1 MAVPL
6 SAALWEALACPQC
19 RQPLRPSEA
28 GARCE
33 ACGADYGRTAWGA
46 LDLRLPK
53 QRRYTVDF
61 SVGPAAA
68 GDDDPAFM
76 PLPANPAP
84 EVDFTGVPRPRNLSA
99 EFLSHFPR
107 ARTRSA
113 LLLDLGCGQAV
124 HRAICEHAGFEWVGV
139 DHAAKEAPLLA
150 DAHSLPFRDQ
160 VFDCV
165 LTVSVFEHLRFP
177 FVAIEE
183 VHRVLKPG
191 GKLLGT
197 VAFLE
202 PFHGDSYYHHSPLG
216 TLNTLRHGG
225 FTVQY
230 VAPHVHWSGLLALT
244 QMGLFPRMPVWLASL
259 ITAPLRWAHVLWW
272 TAAGWLRL
280 TSPEKR
286 LRYTTAAFA
295 FVATR

>member
-1 MAVPL
+1 MSVPL
-6 SAALWEALACPQC
+6 SPTLWEALACPQC
-19 RQPLRPSEA
+19 RGALRASES

-33 ACGADYGRTAWGA
+33 GCGFDYGRTARGA
-46 LDLRLPK
+46 LDLRLPAK
-53 QRRYTVDF
+53 KPYPVNF
-61 SVGPAAA
+61 SVGPTVAR
-68 GDDDPAFM
+68 DERPAFL
-76 PLPANPAP
+76 PLPAHPAP
-84 EVDFTGVPRPRNLSA
+84 EVDFTGIPRPHNLSP

-107 ARTRSA
+107 ARARPA
-113 LLLDLGCGQAV
+113 LLLDLGCGSAL
-124 HRAICEHAGFEWVGV
+124 HRPICEHAGYDWVGV
-139 DHAAKEAPLLA
+139 DHAAPEAPILA

-165 LTVSVFEHLRFP
+165 LTVAVFEHLRFP

-183 VHRVLKPG
+183 TYRVLKPG

-230 VAPHVHWSGLLALT
+230 VAPHVSWSGLLALT
-244 QMGLFPRMPVWLASL
+244 QMGLFPRMPLPLAAL
-259 ITAPLRWAHVLWW
+259 LVAPLRWAQALWW
-272 TAAGWLRL
+272 TIAGWLGL

-286 LRYTTAAFA
+286 VANTTAAFS